1 MSVMRKTLAKY
12 GAKIP
17 AARST
22 GAKQAQ
28 QEKTGASVGAPA
40 KTEPK
45 TKKSG
50 DKKR

>member
-1 MSVMRKTLAKY
+1 MSLVRKTLAKY

-17 AARST
+17 SAPST

-28 QEKTGASVGAPA
+28 PGKQEASVEPLA
-40 KTEPK
+40 KAEPK
-45 TKKSG
+45 AKKSG